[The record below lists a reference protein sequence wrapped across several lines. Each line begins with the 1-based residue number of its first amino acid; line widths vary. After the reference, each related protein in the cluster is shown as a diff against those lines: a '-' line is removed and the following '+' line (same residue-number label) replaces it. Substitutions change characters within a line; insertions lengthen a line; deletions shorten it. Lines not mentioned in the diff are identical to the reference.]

1 MLSFQFMIFD
11 IMTGL
16 GLKNLYS
23 LCTTSSCTSPVTKFM
38 TKMHC
43 PSVVRPN
50 LLMLNRYA
58 VFTSRSYHND
68 YKWEQKGQNKQSRV
82 RNMMNEVLDMTSC
95 CLSLV
100 ATVTLVWG
108 IGFTLRLG
116 LDSEHR
122 ERKIEE
128 WKWERYKREQERKNR
143 RVEPILKECR

>member
-1 MLSFQFMIFD
+1 
-11 IMTGL
+11 
-16 GLKNLYS
+16 
-23 LCTTSSCTSPVTKFM
+23 
-38 TKMHC
+38 
-43 PSVVRPN
+43 
-50 LLMLNRYA
+50 MLNRYA

>member
-23 LCTTSSCTSPVTKFM
+23 LCTTSFCTSPVTKFM

-58 VFTSRSYHND
+58 VFKSRSYHND
-68 YKWEQKGQNKQSRV
+68 YKWEQKGQNKKSRV
-82 RNMMNEVLDMTSC
+82 RNMMNRSIGYDFMLLIFGC
-95 CLSLV
+95 NGHFSLGY
-100 ATVTLVWG
+100 W
-108 IGFTLRLG
+108 FY
-116 LDSEHR
+116 S
-122 ERKIEE
+122 
-128 WKWERYKREQERKNR
+128 
-143 RVEPILKECR
+143 